1 LPDAPDKCNCATNPA
16 PKRQLCVFN
25 DFVLVKAQESSIVEL
40 PVLTSELAVQ
50 IQLSLPI
57 LDPLV
62 DCFVW
67 NLTFRDGVCGCRPE
81 LYAARPDFSFFD

>member
-1 LPDAPDKCNCATNPA
+1 
-16 PKRQLCVFN
+16 
-25 DFVLVKAQESSIVEL
+25 VKAHESSIFEL

-50 IQLSLPI
+50 IQLSLRI
-57 LDPLV
+57 LDPLA

-67 NLTFRDGVCGCRPE
+67 NRTLRDGVSGCRTE

>member
-1 LPDAPDKCNCATNPA
+1 LPDAPYKRNGATNPA
-16 PKRQLCVFN
+16 SKGQICVFN
-25 DFVLVKAQESSIVEL
+25 DLVLLKAHESSICEL

-57 LDPLV
+57 LDQLA

-67 NLTFRDGVCGCRPE
+67 NLMFRDGVSGCRTE